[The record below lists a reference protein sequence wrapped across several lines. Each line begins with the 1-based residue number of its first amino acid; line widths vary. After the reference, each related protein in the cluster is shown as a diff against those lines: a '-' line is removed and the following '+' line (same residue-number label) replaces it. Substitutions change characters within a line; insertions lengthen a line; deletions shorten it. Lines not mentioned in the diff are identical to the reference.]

1 MHMSQAHVRQ
11 GRLRLQPGA
20 CSPHLRALFLGSE
33 EFKDATLTSP
43 DNFSIL
49 PDDSPA
55 SASSTSKGAPPTMMV
70 QKTLYDRCQQQHD
83 GADNQG
89 DGGRPWPRVDG
100 RKFQLAH
107 SHLASA
113 RSFRSCP
120 CPGKGTVPLARR
132 EREMIP
138 RGSRPT
144 GTFGRPLVADQW
156 QFSLVHWPA

>member
-55 SASSTSKGAPPTMMV
+55 PASSTSKGAPPTMMV
-70 QKTLYDRCQQQHD
+70 QKTLYDRCQQQHA

-89 DGGRPWPRVDG
+89 DGEADLGPEWTAESSSWHTVTLLLRVAFVAARAQAKVQCRSHEESGR
-100 RKFQLAH
+100 
-107 SHLASA
+107 
-113 RSFRSCP
+113 
-120 CPGKGTVPLARR
+120 
-132 EREMIP
+132 
-138 RGSRPT
+138 
-144 GTFGRPLVADQW
+144 
-156 QFSLVHWPA
+156 